1 MSLCAC
7 VKSRDLLPI
16 CPIAVVLVDVDL
28 PYWTSEVEHIVTFTT
43 IFSNIYTAHAQKRLF
58 MNFRCKFRHRRSIR
72 RPWFPIKSAKF
83 QRSGDVFR
91 WFFCILYVKCPPYFY
106 FWFVWPTD
114 LESIPHASTP
124 TSIIPTRFEVDM
136 IIHAELVFSSADM
149 SRDLEQMSYMA
160 SHMTKLATKYEDP
173 TPIRSWVMSY
183 NVSRWLYHWKYVL
196 GHCAC
201 AEPCDPWVGGQKQLH
216 FWMESPTPICLFTM

>member
-58 MNFRCKFRHRRSIR
+58 MNFWCKFRHRRSIR
-72 RPWFPIKSAKF
+72 RPWFPIRVQNFSDLAMFSVDFLHFICQMSAIFLLLVCLTYWPRKYTI
-83 QRSGDVFR
+83 RVDP
-91 WFFCILYVKCPPYFY
+91 YVDNSHQ
-106 FWFVWPTD
+106 VWSWYDHPCRV
-114 LESIPHASTP
+114 I
-124 TSIIPTRFEVDM
+124 
-136 IIHAELVFSSADM
+136 VFSSADT

-160 SHMTKLATKYEDP
+160 SHMTKLATLSYE
-173 TPIRSWVMSY
+173 
-183 NVSRWLYHWKYVL
+183 L
-196 GHCAC
+196 
-201 AEPCDPWVGGQKQLH
+201 
-216 FWMESPTPICLFTM
+216 